1 MLREAVIVAL
11 AAVIAVQWAHQWAHQ
26 PPQPAPCHCAVL
38 EQRPAQPNTAFAPRL
53 AETARRLERPWLVN
67 EEPQTDEERAQIIER
82 MEHWE
87 RFVDTVA
94 NASAGWKAHLDRTTP
109 LAFQGKESRINCSSA
124 ADVAVNAAVNWS
136 AAKEQ
141 RAVELLIECGFVQLS
156 GFFDRA
162 FLTEWRAA
170 FERFQDTDPE
180 APLFRYPVQGKGRS
194 EYLLPFRE
202 PFNSSRLYSDERM
215 HNVLAGLFL
224 SRFKLELQTVITSHA
239 GSGNQRWHQGFQF
252 LFHPEERLPP
262 FAVVVAVPLVDVSLA
277 MGPTHICPRK
287 TLRFY
292 QGYACP
298 ASETAFESRLGDVVI
313 FNYKTLHR
321 GPANRS
327 PEDRPMISLVF
338 SKLFFLNQ
346 EAVTNRAVPL
356 LQTLTQ
362 RRYWEQFFVHPEK
375 NEEMWRV

>member
-1 MLREAVIVAL
+1 MFKEGLICAL
-11 AAVIAVQWAHQWAHQ
+11 AAVIVVLLQRQ
-26 PPQPAPCHCAVL
+26 PPVRQCPVCHCAAL
-38 EQRPAQPNTAFAPRL
+38 ETRPARPNTAFAPRL
-53 AETARRLERPWLVN
+53 QERARQLERPWLVN
-67 EEPQTDEERAQIIER
+67 EEPKTDEERASVVDR

-87 RFVDTVA
+87 RYVDTAA

-109 LAFQGKESRINCSSA
+109 LAFQGRASLINCSNVAEIGINSA
-124 ADVAVNAAVNWS
+124 AGWS
-136 AAKEQ
+136 VAKEE
-141 RAVELLIECGFVQLS
+141 RAVELLVECGFVQLN
-156 GFFDRA
+156 GFFSTK
-162 FLTEWRAA
+162 FLQEWREA
-170 FERFQDTDPE
+170 FVRFRDTDKD

-202 PFNSSRLYSDERM
+202 PFNSSLLYSDERL
-215 HNVLAGLFL
+215 HNVLSGLFL
-224 SRFKLELQTVITSHA
+224 SRFKLELQTVINSHA
-239 GSGNQRWHQGFQF
+239 GSGNQRWHQGFQY

-292 QGYACP
+292 QGYSCP
-298 ASETAFESRLGDVVI
+298 SSEIAFESRLGDMVI

-321 GPANRS
+321 GPANLS
-327 PEDRPMISLVF
+327 SEDRPMISMVF

-346 EAVTNRAVPL
+346 EAITNRAVPL
-356 LQTLTQ
+356 VQTLTQ

-375 NEEMWRV
+375 SEEMWRV